1 MKVMFKQ
8 FLRSLRVNND
18 FFTKPI
24 RIKTAVINI
33 LLRFSVREKYKLQ
46 ILCLINYESLYNI
59 FIV

>member
-1 MKVMFKQ
+1 MFKQ